1 MKIVEIYTSKLCGYC
16 HAAKRLLDS
25 KSVSFQEVDI
35 SGKPELRSQMM
46 ERTNGYH
53 TVPQILIGD
62 THIGGCDELH
72 ALERSGKLDLML
84 AA

>member
-1 MKIVEIYTSKLCGYC
+1 MKIVEIYTSKFCGYC

-46 ERTNGYH
+46 ERTNGCH

-72 ALERSGKLDLML
+72 ALERSGNLDLML